1 MSSAHAKT
9 TTRMVVASFAAGFG
23 AMVLAGF
30 VAPVALKG
38 GLSIRDAWAASLE
51 QRAPLIAPLD
61 VAAIEAQLEAADR
74 EMQAMRETTADE
86 MSRLDRLAGR

>member
-1 MSSAHAKT
+1 MSSAQAKT

-38 GLSIRDAWAASLE
+38 GLSIRDAWAASMQARE
-51 QRAPLIAPLD
+51 PLIAPLD
-61 VAAIEAQLEAADR
+61 VAAIEAQLAQADR
-74 EMQAMRETTADE
+74 EMDAMRETTADE
-86 MSRLDRLAGR
+86 LARLDRLAGR

>member
-9 TTRMVVASFAAGFG
+9 TTRIVMASFVAGFG

-38 GLSIRDAWAASLE
+38 GLSIRDAWAASM
-51 QRAPLIAPLD
+51 QARDPLIQPLD
-61 VAAIEAQLEAADR
+61 VAAIEAQLAQADR
-74 EMQAMRETTADE
+74 EMDAMRETTADE
-86 MSRLDRLAGR
+86 LARLDRLAGR